1 MEISWKCVSFQE
13 LSTEELYQI
22 LRLRSEV
29 FVVEQQCLWVDCDNK
44 DQESYHLMGWNEHNL
59 LAYTRLLPAG
69 LSYDEMSI
77 GRVATSQN
85 ARGTGVGKV
94 LMQKSLEEIERIFGR
109 QPIKIGAQIY
119 LQKFYENFGF
129 TQTSEVY
136 IEDGIDHIE
145 MLRGIK

>member
-1 MEISWKCVSFQE
+1 MEIIWKCVSFQE

-29 FVVEQQCLWVDCDNK
+29 FVVEQQCLWLDCDNK
-44 DQESYHLMGWNEHNL
+44 DQESYHLMGWQENDL

-69 LSYDEMSI
+69 LSYNEMSI
-77 GRVATSQN
+77 GRVATSPKS
-85 ARGTGVGKV
+85 RGTGIGKV
-94 LMQKSLEEIERIFGR
+94 LMQKSLEEIEKVFGKE
-109 QPIKIGAQIY
+109 PIKIGAQLY

-129 TQTSEVY
+129 TQTSEIY

-145 MLRGIK
+145 MLRDIK